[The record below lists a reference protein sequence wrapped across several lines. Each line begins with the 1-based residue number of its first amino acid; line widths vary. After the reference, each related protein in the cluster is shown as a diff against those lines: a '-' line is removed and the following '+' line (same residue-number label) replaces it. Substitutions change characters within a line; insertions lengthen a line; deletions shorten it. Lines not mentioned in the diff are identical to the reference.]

1 MNRIREYRLRKNLTQ
16 IELSQALNISQATL
30 SAYETGRFEP
40 DIATL
45 LRLADFF
52 DVSIDNIIGRSAEE
66 TGEPLHLTPDESQL
80 LAAYR
85 AAPPDIQQFM
95 LNALSPY
102 LNAKKAARA

>member
-16 IELSQALNISQATL
+16 VDLSQALNISQATL

-52 DVSIDNIIGRSAEE
+52 SVSIDNIIGRSIEE
-66 TGEPLHLTPDESQL
+66 TGEPPHLTPDETQL

-85 AAPPDIQQFM
+85 AAT
-95 LNALSPY
+95 NAAREIALETLINHPA
-102 LNAKKAARA
+102 AKKAARA